1 MESGKK
7 KKRIDQK
14 SMDANTVKSKQ
25 QLERER
31 LAAENGDDG
40 EVEDFDYDPAGEAN
54 FQETDSEDDFE
65 EEEEPSRSMLWSA
78 FQSITGTKPLS
89 AEDLAPALQTMR
101 NHLISKNVAVDI
113 ADAVC
118 ATVGEQLE
126 GQACGTFNT
135 IHRKVKDA
143 MKTVL
148 TRVLNPV
155 SRRNV
160 LTEIK
165 RAQKAN
171 RPYSIAFVGV
181 NGVGK
186 STSLAKIAYY
196 FKRHNLKVSVC
207 ACDTFRSGAVEQLKT
222 HGERLKMRIFQQ
234 GYNTDPSEVA
244 YRGLKQAFQEKDDV
258 VLIDTAGR
266 MQGKAHLMRELA
278 KLIQRNSP
286 DLVLFVGEALVGN
299 DGVDQLVHFNKALEE
314 HSQVANPRLI
324 DGIVLTK
331 FDTVDDKVG
340 AAISMCHVS
349 QKPIMFV
356 GIGQDYPDMKRL
368 NVSTLLAKL
377 LQ

>member
-1 MESGKK
+1 MSKNKVNAADME
-7 KKRIDQK
+7 
-14 SMDANTVKSKQ
+14 ANTIKSKA

-31 LAAENGDDG
+31 LAAERGDDNA
-40 EVEDFDYDPAGEAN
+40 EIEEFNYDPTAEAN
-54 FQETDSEDDFE
+54 FEETDSEDDFE
-65 EEEEPSRSMLWSA
+65 EDEDAPTSRIWSA
-78 FQSITGTKPLS
+78 FQSITGTKPLTQ
-89 AEDLAPALQTMR
+89 EDLTPALNTMR
-101 NHLISKNVAVDI
+101 DHLITKNVAVDI

-118 ATVGEQLE
+118 QTVGEQLV
-126 GQACGTFNT
+126 GQTCGTFT
-135 IHRKVKDA
+135 SISRKVKDA
-143 MKTVL
+143 MKMVL

-160 LTEIK
+160 LTEIARQK
-165 RAQKAN
+165 RAG

-196 FKRHNLKVSVC
+196 LKRHNLKVSVC
-207 ACDTFRSGAVEQLKT
+207 ACDTFRSGAVEQLNT
-222 HGERLKMRIFQQ
+222 HGAALKMRIFSQ

-244 YRGLKQAFQEKDDV
+244 YRGLKKAFQEKDDV

-278 KLIQRNSP
+278 KLIERNRP

-299 DGVDQLVHFNKALEE
+299 DGVDQLVHFNKALED
-314 HSQVANPRLI
+314 HSQSANPRLI

-356 GIGQDYPDMKRL
+356 GVGQNYPDMKRL
-368 NVSTLLAKL
+368 NVSTLLGKL
-377 LQ
+377 LR